1 MIIKL
6 INDNMKRKNDPQT
19 LTFPGFEE
27 YIMQLCSYG
36 FNKYKYPHIPV
47 GRQVI
52 LLIEQLK
59 RVTKLKG
66 GSI

>member
-6 INDNMKRKNDPQT
+6 INDNMKRKNDPQA
-19 LTFPGFEE
+19 LTYPGFEE

-36 FNKYKYPHIPV
+36 YKKFMYGHIPV

-52 LLIEQLK
+52 LLI
-59 RVTKLKG
+59 
-66 GSI
+66 

>member
-6 INDNMKRKNDPQT
+6 INDNMKRKNDPQA
-19 LTFPGFEE
+19 LTYPGFEE

-36 FNKYKYPHIPV
+36 YKKFMYGHIPV

-52 LLIEQLK
+52 LLIQQLK
-59 RVTKLKG
+59 KATK
-66 GSI
+66 